1 MILLRISLVCLREWG
16 LGYLL
21 SRVRSEI
28 NLWITTMIKSNLIRQ
43 ARNTT
48 VDSRSVFIV
57 DLHLSI
63 GS

>member
-16 LGYLL
+16 LGQPL

-48 VDSRSVFIV
+48 VDSKSVFIT

>member
-1 MILLRISLVCLREWG
+1 MVKRMG
-16 LGYLL
+16 LGQSL

-43 ARNTT
+43 ARNAT
-48 VDSRSVFIV
+48 VDSRSVFIT

>member
-1 MILLRISLVCLREWG
+1 MILLRISLVWLREWG

-48 VDSRSVFIV
+48 VDSRSVFIT